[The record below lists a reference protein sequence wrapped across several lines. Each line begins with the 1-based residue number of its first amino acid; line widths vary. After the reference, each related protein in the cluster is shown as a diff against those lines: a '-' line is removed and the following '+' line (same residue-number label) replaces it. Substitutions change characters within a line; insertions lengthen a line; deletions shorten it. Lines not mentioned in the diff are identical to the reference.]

1 MSELTIVDLT
11 EEEQSDHDFI
21 LGLTRGAPYK
31 LNLGDPQQ
39 YRYALN
45 TLKRTGETPESS
57 PQTFTSLAAAHA
69 AGKPGP
75 PEFAEFALEDQTQPQ
90 PFNAILNFGTVGESQ
105 YVASALSTILGGT
118 DKTTILL
125 TLRAQSNNQQIGV
138 QSQTQYRD
146 GTNFILSVAGA
157 LPAPLQG
164 SEVVSLA
171 TFYVWSPGAAIP
183 TVYTQSAD
191 DTSSPTAG
199 ALTSPSYTVAGRSQG
214 PIIACWNRTPGNVA
228 DCDYFNQQGQ
238 PKTFDFPVIG
248 SLTFG
253 SPVSTPI
260 TGMFI
265 LSLQLASGGA
275 AILSNLN
282 ATDPTQPLP
291 NNFSVD
297 PNNANKVNWTFPASQ
312 FPNTRIL
319 PTGGAVVNFSC
330 FASVGLTGTLSN
342 TGSGTFTSDN
352 SLWPLPGVYPV
363 PQIEILYGCLA
374 AGTKIRMADGSEM
387 PVEQFDGGGR
397 ETVLVG
403 LGRTPTPVSGTVKG
417 LEEIP
422 IVVIE
427 DDGGHRLWLTQQHPV
442 PTPGGVLLA
451 RDLQR
456 GTEVYTE
463 DGKATLVSVERES
476 YDGEVWNL
484 KIGTPEEA
492 ALGLTTFYANGILV
506 GDLNMQQHFGE
517 LDRRRRSGNPLD
529 DLPAEWHQ
537 DYLNWV
543 APAGGTLLSP
553 QSLMRRP
560 NNLTALSGG
569 EVTFEKWLVVL
580 SATYDG
586 HSVSATWR
594 WVPPA
599 QGWIPTAYY
608 LSVRVGQQE
617 AETTIGN
624 NPPVTSGSLQLPF
637 SLSPGWGLFML
648 AKLGTGNLDN
658 FLVLLMTQPVLTS
671 VRYDVTALTVVA
683 SWTPPSTQGPQ
694 LLNYTIS
701 ILAADGTVIASATI
715 QSSNTTS
722 TLQLSAPLPPNG
734 GYRVLLSANGLSIW
748 QGSEINTQSNS
759 TTTAPLLTD
768 VPQLLSVDYD
778 GSSISAVWTPLTN
791 SAPPITSWVLRAY
804 GQGGTIQ
811 SISIPLAAATS
822 GTLAL
827 QAALPSNTPVLFE
840 VSAFAGPVVYSASP
854 PVQVLTATPQLN
866 AAKYDGDSV
875 VASWTPAAN
884 PPVPVSAYKLRVTST
899 LTGRSSEA
907 LINNA
912 QATGGTLPLPAPL
925 NASDN
930 LTFSVLAMTST
941 GATSSASAPV
951 VATQPVIKTAV
962 YRSTAIAVEWTPVA
976 NAPVLL
982 SGYSLDVYASDGRR
996 VANAIVNGPA
1006 ASTGTVTL
1014 GSPLPA
1020 TGGFTLQV
1028 STLSATQAV
1037 SAASERLRLVSVAPE
1052 VQRVSDD
1059 GETLTVVWSPVPDAS
1074 INGYAVTISGVTPG
1088 LFFTERDTVLKVPL
1102 APSRGLCQIAVRS
1115 FGPAVAGLEGP
1126 TVNYNLSEVLQPII
1140 LFSKVEEGMATVEWL
1155 PVVTQRLTGYLV
1167 TALGTPAS
1175 GVRTIL
1181 SFQVG
1186 RVTSLEFALP
1196 SRSPCVW
1203 TALVSALFRRDMGP
1217 PSSPTLLLTATPVVT
1232 SVAVAAGSATIAWTL
1247 AGTTPE
1253 LLTALRQANVQVRV
1267 QLLDGTNIIADGL
1280 TPVSAISGSTVIALP
1295 ALNSSALVAVGQLT
1309 AANVDG
1315 GVARLGAKSGAVAVL
1330 SAAPTITFG
1339 AIVDNVLTLRWKP
1352 TGSAAVTGYVVTY
1365 GSRVFGTS
1373 DTQLEAPLADADLV
1387 AGTVT
1392 VAAVGPNSTG
1402 PSASLSVVAAYSVQG
1417 GGYDGSALSVS
1428 LHSNGGTAPSLT
1440 WVDVLVNGHVAART
1454 VVGGALSGAVRVPV
1468 AVPPGASASV
1478 RATGVGTGP
1487 LTLPTAPLAIPTT
1500 APRSISAVYDGA
1512 NMRVSWTPVQDPGV
1526 TGYIVDVDGAIP
1538 PVSPLYVEGA
1548 GASSASIPATFT
1560 LPFGRGVVVTIR
1572 AVVAPTGRVVLWGQS
1587 SRADTPTLAGYLR
1600 GIATAAASRPPYL
1613 YRVGAFQTLANVSAA
1628 NVVAYLPKPFTGQD
1642 NPTIPP
1648 GSGQTFQLLPAPPG
1662 SALPYQLVIDKSVW
1676 TSFGAGAVRGALRT
1690 AYRNFLVAVEQAGV
1704 APWAIRL
1711 VRQIIAEALP
1721 QTFAETLYYRY
1732 GVWRDNSLRVVD
1744 LEPGLRLRV
1753 AGASYQIVSGG
1764 LNDAR
1769 NGFTAA
1775 GAEVYDVA
1783 EAIPSG
1789 FAVPTPDGSPRA
1801 LTVDAFLSLL
1811 LPGASGAVTNVA
1823 AGPIDFFQGRNRET
1837 YYRLFYP
1844 QGFPDS
1850 GGNGSP
1856 QITENVAVIGAPS
1869 WQVLENATDQYA
1881 QTGFFP
1887 PAGNFYASY
1896 FRGRVTLTPLL
1907 ALTVAGEPRWVP
1919 VGTTLRQVLASNG
1932 LAVWPGSGGAGEAVQ
1947 VARPVSGLFDQP
1959 FGGETLRFEP
1969 VNLSDAAIAAQSPT
1983 LWPLDLPVLGGDL
1996 ITVAPGAGG
2005 GD

>member
-11 EEEQSDHDFI
+11 EEEQADHDFI

-57 PQTFTSLAAAHA
+57 PQTFASLAAAHA

-75 PEFAEFALEDQTQPQ
+75 PEFAEFALEDEIQPQ

-105 YVASALSTILGGT
+105 YVASALSTIPGGT

-138 QSQTQYRD
+138 RSQTQYGD
-146 GTNFILSVAGA
+146 GTNFILTVADA

-164 SEVVSLA
+164 SEVVALA

-183 TVYTQSAD
+183 TVYMQSAD

-199 ALTSPSYTVAGRSQG
+199 ALTSPSYTVAGHS
-214 PIIACWNRTPGNVA
+214 
-228 DCDYFNQQGQ
+228 
-238 PKTFDFPVIG
+238 
-248 SLTFG
+248 
-253 SPVSTPI
+253 
-260 TGMFI
+260 
-265 LSLQLASGGA
+265 
-275 AILSNLN
+275 
-282 ATDPTQPLP
+282 
-291 NNFSVD
+291 
-297 PNNANKVNWTFPASQ
+297 
-312 FPNTRIL
+312 
-319 PTGGAVVNFSC
+319 
-330 FASVGLTGTLSN
+330 
-342 TGSGTFTSDN
+342 
-352 SLWPLPGVYPV
+352 VYPV
-363 PQIEILYGCLA
+363 PQIDILYGCLA

-403 LGRTPTPVSGTVKG
+403 HGRTPTPVSGTVKG

-427 DDGGHRLWLTQQHPV
+427 DDGGHKLRLTQQHPV
-442 PTPGGVLLA
+442 PTPGGVVLA
-451 RDLQR
+451 RHLQP

-463 DGKATLVSVERES
+463 VGKATLVSVERES

-492 ALGLTTFYANGILV
+492 ALGLTTVYANGILV

-517 LDRRRRSGNPLD
+517 LDRQRRSGNPLD

-543 APAGGTLLSP
+543 APTGGAPLSP

-569 EVTFEKWLVVL
+569 EVAFEKWLVVL

-586 HSVSATWR
+586 HAVSATWK

-617 AETTIGN
+617 AETTISN
-624 NPPVTSGSLQLPF
+624 NPPVTSGSLPVPF
-637 SLSPGWGLFML
+637 PLRSGWGLFML

-658 FLVLLMTQPVLTS
+658 FGVLLMMQPVLQS

-683 SWTPPSTQGPQ
+683 SWTPPSYPSPNVQ
-694 LLNYTIS
+694 LLNYTMS
-701 ILAADGTVIASATI
+701 IIAADGTVVAFKTI
-715 QSSNTTS
+715 QSSDTTGAI
-722 TLQLSAPLPPNG
+722 QLSAPLPPNG
-734 GYRVLLSANGLSIW
+734 GYRVLLSANGLSSW
-748 QGSEINTQSNS
+748 QGSEINTRVSS

-778 GSSISAVWTPLTN
+778 GSSIRAVWTPLTN
-791 SAPPITSWVLRAY
+791 SAPPITSWLLRAY
-804 GQGGTIQ
+804 SQGGTIQ

-822 GTLAL
+822 GRLAL
-827 QAALPSNTPVLFE
+827 QAALPSDTPVLFE
-840 VSAFAGPVVYSASP
+840 VSAFAGPVAYSASP
-854 PVQVLTATPQLN
+854 PVRVLTATPQLN
-866 AAKYDGDSV
+866 MARYDGGSV

-899 LTGRSSEA
+899 LTGRSYEA

-912 QATGGTLPLPAPL
+912 QATEGTLPLPAPL
-925 NASDN
+925 NARDN
-930 LTFSVLAMTST
+930 LTFSVLAMTNT
-941 GATSSASAPV
+941 GATSSAPAPV
-951 VATQPVIKTAV
+951 VAAQPVIRKAV
-962 YRSTAIAVEWTPVA
+962 YRDTAIAVEWTPVA
-976 NAPVLL
+976 NVPVLL
-982 SGYSLDVYASDGRR
+982 SGYSLDVYAGDGRR
-996 VANAIVNGPA
+996 VANAVVNDPA
-1006 ASTGTVTL
+1006 ASTGTIAL
-1014 GSPLPA
+1014 ASPLPA
-1020 TGGFTLQV
+1020 TGVCTLQV
-1028 STLSATQAV
+1028 STLSATKAV
-1037 SAASERLRLVSVAPE
+1037 SAASERLTLVSVAPE
-1052 VQRVSDD
+1052 VQRVSYD
-1059 GETLTVVWSPVPDAS
+1059 GETLTVVWSPVADAA
-1074 INGYAVTISGVTPG
+1074 ITGYVVTISGPG
-1088 LFFTERDTVLKVPL
+1088 VAPGVFFTGREPVLRAPL
-1102 APSRGLCQIAVRS
+1102 ALSLPGHYQIAVRS
-1115 FGPAVAGLEGP
+1115 FGPSAAGLEGP
-1126 TVNYNLSEVLQPII
+1126 AFNYSLNWIPGPPII
-1140 LFSKVEEGMATVEWL
+1140 FSKVEEGVATVVWSR
-1155 PVVTQRLTGYLV
+1155 VVVPWLTGYQV
-1167 TALGTPAS
+1167 TVIGTPAS
-1175 GVRTIL
+1175 GERMFLT
-1181 SFQVG
+1181 FRPG
-1186 RVTSLEFALP
+1186 HETFLEVALP

-1203 TALVSALFRRDMGP
+1203 TAVVSALSRQTVGP
-1217 PSSPTLLLTATPVVT
+1217 LSSPALLLTAAPVLT
-1232 SVAVAAGSATIAWTL
+1232 SVAVAAGSATVEWTL
-1247 AGTTPE
+1247 AGTTPA
-1253 LLTALRQANVQVRV
+1253 LLSALRQANVQVHV
-1267 QLLDGTNIIADGL
+1267 QLLDGTNIVADRL
-1280 TPVSAISGSTVIALP
+1280 TPVSAISGSATIALP

-1309 AANVDG
+1309 AANLEG
-1315 GVARLGAKSGAVAVL
+1315 GVAGLGAKSGAVAVL

-1339 AIVDNVLTLRWKP
+1339 AIVDDVLTLRWKP

-1373 DTQLEAPLADADLV
+1373 DTQLEAPLAAADLV
-1387 AGTVT
+1387 AGTIT

-1402 PSASLSVVAAYSVQG
+1402 PSASLSVVSAYSVQS
-1417 GGYDGSALSVS
+1417 GGYDGSVLSVS
-1428 LHSNGGTAPSLT
+1428 LGSSGGAAPSLT
-1440 WVDVLVNGHVAART
+1440 WVDVLLNGNVAART
-1454 VVGGALSGAVRVPV
+1454 AISDALGAVRVPV

-1487 LTLPTAPLAIPTT
+1487 LTLPAAPLAIPTT

-1512 NMRVSWTPVQDPGV
+1512 NMHVSWAPVPDPGV
-1526 TGYIVDVDGAIP
+1526 TGYIVDVDGAMP
-1538 PVSPLYVEGA
+1538 PMSPLYVEGA

-1560 LPFGRGVVVTIR
+1560 LPFGRGVAVTIR
-1572 AVVAPTGRVVLWGQS
+1572 AVVAPTGRVVLSGQS
-1587 SRADTPTLAGYLR
+1587 SQADAPTLAGYLR
-1600 GIATAAASRPPYL
+1600 GIATAAASQPPYL
-1613 YRVGAFQTLANVSAA
+1613 YRVGEFKTLANVSAA

-1648 GSGQTFQLLPAPPG
+1648 GSGQTFQLLPAPAG

-1676 TSFGAGAVRGALRT
+1676 TSFGADAVRGALRT
-1690 AYRNFLVAVEQAGV
+1690 AYRTFLVAVEQAGV
-1704 APWAIRL
+1704 TPWAIRL

-1764 LNDAR
+1764 LTDAR

-1789 FAVPTPDGSPRA
+1789 FAVPTPDGSARA

-1856 QITENVAVIGAPS
+1856 QITDNVAVIGAPS

-1896 FRGRVTLTPLL
+1896 FRGRVTLTPML

-1969 VNLSDAAIAAQSPT
+1969 VNLSDAAIIAQSPT